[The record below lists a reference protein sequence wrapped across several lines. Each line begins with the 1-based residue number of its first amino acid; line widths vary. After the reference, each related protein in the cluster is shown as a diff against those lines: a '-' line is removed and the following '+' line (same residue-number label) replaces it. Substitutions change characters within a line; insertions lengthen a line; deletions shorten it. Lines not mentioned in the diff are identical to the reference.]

1 MKNADEA
8 IMGEKFVFDKGGAQF
23 PVFREWVGVLLLT
36 SRQKIGLLLHQKQ
49 ISPPSW
55 THGHFSLFLKM
66 LLFVKYTYNTLQL

>member
-1 MKNADEA
+1 MKNAHEA

-36 SRQKIGLLLHQKQ
+36 SN
-49 ISPPSW
+49 SPPSW